1 FLWHLQSTRRICRN
15 KKNDMEDCVN
25 IVLAGGGTA
34 GHIEPA
40 LNLADELKAM
50 DSTVNITVLGT
61 SRGLEVDL
69 VPARGYKL
77 ELIPAVPLPRK
88 LSGDLVT
95 LPTRLRSAIKQT
107 RDLLHELQADV
118 VVGFGGYVSIPAYL
132 AARGEVP
139 IVVHE
144 ANARAG
150 LANRVGA
157 RFADAVAETVP
168 DSLPRAQLIGIPLR
182 KAIETLDR
190 KAMSNQARQHFG
202 ISGDAVCVLVFG
214 GSQGSVKL
222 NSVIEDCLKADIFG
236 DIVVLH
242 SVGLKNEF
250 AQAES
255 DRYRPLNYI
264 DRMDLAYAAA
274 DFVIGRA
281 GAMTV
286 AELTAVGLPA
296 CFVPLPI
303 GNGEQSLNA
312 TPVVD
317 AGGALMIS
325 DLEFNA
331 EYVRDQILPVI
342 SNSTKLN
349 EMSKASSSLGH
360 KDSAADLAKLVLSVV
375 GKAKS

>member
-1 FLWHLQSTRRICRN
+1 MRPTCRN
-15 KKNDMEDCVN
+15 SASVN

-40 LNLADELKAM
+40 LNLADQLQLI
-50 DSTVNITVLGT
+50 DSEINITLLGT

-69 VPARGYKL
+69 VPARGYRL

-107 RDLLHELQADV
+107 RDLLHKLEADV

-132 AARGEVP
+132 AARGEFP

-157 RFADAVAETVP
+157 RFADAVAETVSG
-168 DSLPRAQLIGIPLR
+168 SLPRAELIGIPLR
-182 KAIETLDR
+182 KSIENLNR
-190 KAMSNQARQHFG
+190 SELRQAAREKFG
-202 ISGDAVCVLVFG
+202 ISNSAKCILVFG
-214 GSQGSVKL
+214 GSQGAVKL
-222 NSVIEDCLKADIFG
+222 NTVIGDCLAANVFADV
-236 DIVVLH
+236 VVLH
-242 SVGLKNEF
+242 SVGKKNEF
-250 AQAES
+250 RARDSSA
-255 DRYRPLNYI
+255 YRPLKYI
-264 DRMDLAYAAA
+264 DQMELAYSAA
-274 DFVIGRA
+274 DFVISRA

-312 TPVVD
+312 GPVVA
-317 AGGALMIS
+317 AGGAMLVP
-325 DLEFNA
+325 DLEFSV
-331 EYVRDQILPVI
+331 EFVRDEIMPIVLDDSRLQ
-342 SNSTKLN
+342 T
-349 EMSKASSSLGH
+349 MATA
-360 KDSAADLAKLVLSVV
+360 SAALGNRNSAALLADLVITVARK
-375 GKAKS
+375 GKE

>member
-1 FLWHLQSTRRICRN
+1 
-15 KKNDMEDCVN
+15 MN

-40 LNLADELKAM
+40 LNLADELMAM
-50 DSTVNITVLGT
+50 DPTVNITVLGT
-61 SRGLEVDL
+61 SRGLEVEL

-107 RDLLHELQADV
+107 RDLLHELKADV

-168 DSLPRAQLIGIPLR
+168 ESLPRAQLIGIPLR

-190 KAMSNQARQHFG
+190 KATRIQARKHFG
-202 ISGDAVCVLVFG
+202 IKADAVCVLVFG

-222 NSVIEDCLKADIFG
+222 NTVIEDCLTTDTFG

-255 DRYRPLNYI
+255 DRYHPLNYI

-303 GNGEQSLNA
+303 GNGEQSINA
-312 TPVVD
+312 TPVVE
-317 AGGALMIS
+317 AGGAIMIS

-331 EYVRDQILPVI
+331 EYVRDQILPII
-342 SNSTKLN
+342 SNSIKLN

-360 KDSAADLAKLVLSVV
+360 KDSAADLAKLVLSVA

>member
-1 FLWHLQSTRRICRN
+1 MRHTYRN
-15 KKNDMEDCVN
+15 KNNDLEFSVN

-40 LNLADELKAM
+40 LNLADELKAT
-50 DSTVNITVLGT
+50 DPTVNITVLGT
-61 SRGLEVDL
+61 SRGLEIEL

-77 ELIPAVPLPRK
+77 ELIPAVPMPRK

-107 RDLLHELQADV
+107 RDLLEKLEADV
-118 VVGFGGYVSIPAYL
+118 VIGFGGYVSIPAYL
-132 AARGEVP
+132 AARGEIP

-157 RFADAVAETVP
+157 RFADAVAETVAG
-168 DSLPRAQLIGIPLR
+168 SLPRAQLIGIPLR
-182 KAIETLDR
+182 KSIETLDR
-190 KAMSNQARQHFG
+190 SEIRSEARNHFG
-202 ISGDAVCVLVFG
+202 VASDAICLLVFG

-222 NSVIEDCLKADIFG
+222 NSVIEDCLKSNILSE
-236 DIVVLH
+236 IVVLH

-255 DRYRPLNYI
+255 DTYLPLNYI

-312 TPVVD
+312 TPVVE
-317 AGGALMIS
+317 AGGAIMIS
-325 DLEFNA
+325 DIEFNA
-331 EYVRDQILPVI
+331 DYVREKILPII
-342 SNSTKLN
+342 SNPTVLH
-349 EMSKASSSLGH
+349 EMSAHSLSLGH
-360 KDSAADLAKLVLSVV
+360 KDSAADLAKLVLSVARR
-375 GKAKS
+375 AKS

>member
-1 FLWHLQSTRRICRN
+1 LDSSL
-15 KKNDMEDCVN
+15 N

-40 LNLADELKAM
+40 LNLADHLRLIDPEI
-50 DSTVNITVLGT
+50 NITVLGT
-61 SRGLEVDL
+61 SRGLEVEL
-69 VPARGYKL
+69 VPARGYRL

-88 LSGDLVT
+88 FSGDLVT

-107 RDLLHELQADV
+107 RDLLHALNADV

-157 RFADAVAETVP
+157 RFADAVAETVSG
-168 DSLPRAQLIGIPLR
+168 SLPRAQLVGIPLR

-190 KAMSNQARQHFG
+190 NGMRSQAREHFG
-202 ISGDAVCVLVFG
+202 IGKDTTCILVFG

-222 NSVIEDCLKADIFG
+222 NTVIEDCLTTGVFG

-250 AQAES
+250 AQPQS
-255 DRYRPLNYI
+255 SSYRPLNYI

-312 TPVVD
+312 QPVVD
-317 AGGALMIS
+317 AGGAMMIS
-325 DLEFNA
+325 DVEFTSD
-331 EYVRDQILPVI
+331 YVRTHILPIVT
-342 SNSTKLN
+342 NQEKLN
-349 EMSKASSSLGH
+349 EMSIASAKLGH
-360 KDSAADLAKLVLSVV
+360 KDSAADFAKLVMSIA
-375 GKAKS
+375 GKAKK

>member
-1 FLWHLQSTRRICRN
+1 
-15 KKNDMEDCVN
+15 MEFSVN

-40 LNLADELKAM
+40 LNLADQLKAQ
-50 DSTVNITVLGT
+50 DPNLNITVLGT
-61 SRGLEVDL
+61 ARGLEVDL

-88 LSGDLVT
+88 FSGDLVT

-107 RDLLHELQADV
+107 RDLLRELQADV

-132 AARGEVP
+132 AARGEIP

-182 KAIETLDR
+182 KAIESLDR
-190 KAMSNQARQHFG
+190 KAMRAEARQRFG
-202 ISGDAVCVLVFG
+202 IKNDATCILVFG

-222 NSVIEDCLKADIFG
+222 NTVIGECLAANIFG
-236 DIVVLH
+236 EITILH
-242 SVGLKNEF
+242 SVGLKNDF
-250 AQAES
+250 PQPES
-255 DRYRPLNYI
+255 DHYRPLNYI

-312 TPVVD
+312 SPVVK
-317 AGGALMIS
+317 AGGAVMIS
-325 DLEFNA
+325 DLEFTSDF
-331 EYVRDQILPVI
+331 VRDQILPIVT
-342 SNSTKLN
+342 NSAKLS
-349 EMSKASSSLGH
+349 EMAKQSSSLGH
-360 KDSAADLAKLVLSVV
+360 KDSAADLAKLVLSVA

>member
-1 FLWHLQSTRRICRN
+1 
-15 KKNDMEDCVN
+15 MN

-40 LNLADELKAM
+40 LNLADELMTM
-50 DSTVNITVLGT
+50 DPTVNITVLGT

-107 RDLLHELQADV
+107 RDLLHDLKADV

-157 RFADAVAETVP
+157 RFADAVAETVA

-190 KAMSNQARQHFG
+190 KASRNQARQHFG
-202 ISGDAVCVLVFG
+202 IQSDAVCVLVFG

-222 NSVIEDCLKADIFG
+222 NSVIEDCLKADMFG
-236 DIVVLH
+236 DVVVLH

-250 AQAES
+250 AQPES
-255 DRYRPLNYI
+255 DHYRPLNYI

-286 AELTAVGLPA
+286 AELTAVGMPA

-312 TPVVD
+312 TPVVEV
-317 AGGALMIS
+317 GGAIMIS
-325 DLEFNA
+325 DLEFSS
-331 EYVRDQILPVI
+331 EFVRDQILPII
-342 SNSTKLN
+342 SNSIKLS
-349 EMSKASSSLGH
+349 EMSKASLMLGH
-360 KDSAADLAKLVLSVV
+360 KDSAKDLAKLVLSVA

>member
-1 FLWHLQSTRRICRN
+1 MRPTCRN
-15 KKNDMEDCVN
+15 SASVN

-40 LNLADELKAM
+40 LNLADQLKLS
-50 DSTVNITVLGT
+50 DPEINITVLGT
-61 SRGLEVDL
+61 TRGLEVEL
-69 VPARGYKL
+69 VPARGYRL

-88 LSGDLVT
+88 FSGDLVT

-107 RDLLHELQADV
+107 RDLLYELKADV

-132 AARGEVP
+132 AARGEFP

-157 RFADAVAETVP
+157 RFADAVAETCAG
-168 DSLPRAQLIGIPLR
+168 SLPRAELIGIPLR
-182 KAIETLDR
+182 KSIETLNRSEMR
-190 KAMSNQARQHFG
+190 KSAREKFG
-202 ISGDAVCVLVFG
+202 IPASAKCILVFG

-222 NSVIEDCLKADIFG
+222 NTVISDCVSQDVFADVAI
-236 DIVVLH
+236 LH

-250 AQAES
+250 SAPES
-255 DRYRPLNYI
+255 NTYRPLNYI
-264 DRMDLAYAAA
+264 DRMDLAYSAA
-274 DFVIGRA
+274 DFVISRA

-312 TPVVD
+312 SPVVS
-317 AGGALMIS
+317 AGGAVQITDM
-325 DLEFNA
+325 EFSVD
-331 EYVRDQILPVI
+331 YVRDQIMPVLLDDLQLQNM
-342 SNSTKLN
+342 SN
-349 EMSKASSSLGH
+349 ASATLGH
-360 KDSAADLAKLVLSVV
+360 RNSAVALADLVMSVARKGV
-375 GKAKS
+375 K

>member
-1 FLWHLQSTRRICRN
+1 
-15 KKNDMEDCVN
+15 MEFSVN

-40 LNLADELKAM
+40 LNLADELKAV
-50 DSTVNITVLGT
+50 DPDVNITVLGT
-61 SRGLEVDL
+61 ARGLEVDL

-88 LSGDLVT
+88 FSGDLVK

-107 RDLLHELQADV
+107 RDLFHELDADV

-132 AARGEVP
+132 AARGEVS

-182 KAIETLDR
+182 KAIGQLDR
-190 KAMSNQARQHFG
+190 NATRKQAREHFG
-202 ISGDAVCVLVFG
+202 ISKDSTCVLVFG

-222 NSVIEDCLKADIFG
+222 NSVISDCLAENTFG
-236 DIVVLH
+236 DIVLLH

-250 AQAES
+250 PQAES
-255 DRYRPLNYI
+255 EKYRPLNYI
-264 DRMDLAYAAA
+264 DRMDLAYSAA

-312 TPVVD
+312 APVVE
-317 AGGALMIS
+317 AGGAIMIS
-325 DLEFNA
+325 DLEFNV
-331 EYVRDQILPVI
+331 EFVREQILPII
-342 SNSTKLN
+342 SSSARLL
-349 EMSKASSSLGH
+349 EMSRASASLGH
-360 KDSAADLAKLVLSVV
+360 KESAADLAKLVLSVA
-375 GKAKS
+375 GKANS

>member
-1 FLWHLQSTRRICRN
+1 
-15 KKNDMEDCVN
+15 MN

-40 LNLADELKAM
+40 LNLADHLKLIEP
-50 DSTVNITVLGT
+50 DVNITVLGT
-61 SRGLEVDL
+61 VRGLEVEL

-95 LPTRLRSAIKQT
+95 LPTRLRSAIQQT
-107 RDLLHELQADV
+107 RNLLQDLQADV

-132 AARGEVP
+132 AARGLIP

-157 RFADAVAETVP
+157 RFAAAVAETVAG
-168 DSLPRAQLIGIPLR
+168 SLPRAQLIGIPLR
-182 KAIETLDR
+182 KSMEQLDR
-190 KAMSNQARQHFG
+190 LKSRNPAREFFG
-202 ISGDAVCVLVFG
+202 IPQDAKCILVFG

-222 NSVIEDCLKADIFG
+222 NTVISECLTAG
-236 DIVVLH
+236 SLAEIVVIHL
-242 SVGLKNEF
+242 VGQKNEF
-250 AQAES
+250 AQPAS
-255 DRYRPLNYI
+255 ANYLPMNYL

-274 DFVIGRA
+274 DFVIARA

-312 TPVVD
+312 QPVVT
-317 AGGALMIS
+317 AGGALLIS
-325 DLEFNA
+325 DLEFTA
-331 EYVRDQILPVI
+331 DYVEKQILPVVQ
-342 SNSTKLN
+342 N
-349 EMSKASSSLGH
+349 EGALAAMAKASASLGH
-360 KDSAADLAKLVLSVV
+360 KDSAADLAELVLSVAR
-375 GKAKS
+375 KAKA

>member
-1 FLWHLQSTRRICRN
+1 
-15 KKNDMEDCVN
+15 MN

-40 LNLADELKAM
+40 LNLADQLKAI
-50 DSTVNITVLGT
+50 DPSLNITVLGT
-61 SRGLEVDL
+61 ARGLEVDL
-69 VPARGYKL
+69 VPARGYQL

-88 LSGDLVT
+88 FSGDLVT

-107 RDLLHELQADV
+107 RDLLHKLNADV

-157 RFADAVAETVP
+157 RFADAVAETVSG
-168 DSLPRAQLIGIPLR
+168 SLPRAELIGIPLR
-182 KAIETLDR
+182 KSIETLDR
-190 KAMSNQARQHFG
+190 KATRDLAREHFG
-202 ISGDAVCVLVFG
+202 IARNAVCVLVFG

-222 NSVIEDCLKADIFG
+222 NTVIDDCLKSDIFG
-236 DIVVLH
+236 EIVVLH

-250 AQAES
+250 PQHQSET
-255 DRYRPLNYI
+255 YRPLNYI

-286 AELTAVGLPA
+286 AELTAVGLPG

-303 GNGEQSLNA
+303 GNGEQSINA
-312 TPVVD
+312 KPVVE
-317 AGGALMIS
+317 AGGAIMIS
-325 DLEFNA
+325 DLEFNSDF
-331 EYVRDQILPVI
+331 VRDQILPI
-342 SNSTKLN
+342 LKNPARIL
-349 EMSKASSSLGH
+349 EMSKASSALGH
-360 KDSAADLAKLVLSVV
+360 KDSAADLAKLVLSIA

>member
-1 FLWHLQSTRRICRN
+1 
-15 KKNDMEDCVN
+15 VN

-40 LNLADELKAM
+40 LNLADQLKII
-50 DSTVNITVLGT
+50 DPNINITVLGT
-61 SRGLEVDL
+61 ARGLEVEL
-69 VPARGYKL
+69 VPVRGYKL

-88 LSGDLVT
+88 FSGDLVT

-107 RDLLHELQADV
+107 RDLLHELDADV

-168 DSLPRAQLIGIPLR
+168 DSLPRARLIGIPLR

-190 KAMSNQARQHFG
+190 AAVRSKARERFG
-202 ISGDAVCVLVFG
+202 IANDALCILVFG

-222 NSVIEDCLKADIFG
+222 NTVIEDCLRENIFG
-236 DIVVLH
+236 EIVILH

-250 AQAES
+250 QQAES
-255 DRYRPLNYI
+255 KHYRPLNYI

-312 TPVVD
+312 TPVVE

-325 DLEFNA
+325 DLQFNA
-331 EYVRDQILPVI
+331 DFVRDQILPLVT
-342 SNSTKLN
+342 NATKLN
-349 EMSKASSSLGH
+349 EMSKESSSLGH
-360 KDSAADLAKLVLSVV
+360 KDSAADLAELVLSVAR
-375 GKAKS
+375 KAKS

>member
-1 FLWHLQSTRRICRN
+1 MRPTCKN
-15 KKNDMEDCVN
+15 KVSDLDSSLN

-40 LNLADELKAM
+40 LNLADQLKLI
-50 DSTVNITVLGT
+50 DPNVNITVLGT

-69 VPARGYKL
+69 VPARGYQL

-88 LSGDLVT
+88 FNGDLVT

-107 RDLLHELQADV
+107 RDLLHELKADV

-132 AARGEVP
+132 AARGEIP

-157 RFADAVAETVP
+157 RFADAVAETVAG
-168 DSLPRAQLIGIPLR
+168 SLPRAQLIGIPLR
-182 KAIETLDR
+182 KAIENLDR
-190 KAMSNQARQHFG
+190 KAMRNQAREHFG
-202 ISGDAVCVLVFG
+202 IRSEATCILVFG

-222 NSVIEDCLKADIFG
+222 NTVINDCLTENMFG

-242 SVGLKNEF
+242 SVGSKNEIPLI
-250 AQAES
+250 ES
-255 DRYRPLNYI
+255 ENYRPLNYI

-274 DFVIGRA
+274 DFVIGRS

-286 AELTAVGLPA
+286 AEITAVGLPA

-312 TPVVD
+312 QPVV
-317 AGGALMIS
+317 AGGGALLVS
-325 DLEFNA
+325 DLEFTA
-331 EYVRDQILPVI
+331 EFVRNQILPVVTN
-342 SNSTKLN
+342 SNKLA
-349 EMSKASSSLGH
+349 EMAQASAKLGH
-360 KDSAADLAKLVLSVV
+360 KDSAIDFAKLVLSIA
-375 GKAKS
+375 GKAKP

>member
-1 FLWHLQSTRRICRN
+1 
-15 KKNDMEDCVN
+15 MN

-40 LNLADELKAM
+40 LNLADELMAM
-50 DSTVNITVLGT
+50 DPTLNITVLGT
-61 SRGLEVDL
+61 LRGLEVEL

-107 RDLLHELQADV
+107 RDLLHDLQADV

-168 DSLPRAQLIGIPLR
+168 ESLPRAQLIGIPLR

-190 KAMSNQARQHFG
+190 KATRIQARKHFG
-202 ISGDAVCVLVFG
+202 IKADAVCVLVFG

-222 NSVIEDCLKADIFG
+222 NTVIEDCLKTDTFG

-255 DRYRPLNYI
+255 DRYHPLNYI

-303 GNGEQSLNA
+303 GNGEQSINA
-312 TPVVD
+312 TPVVE
-317 AGGALMIS
+317 AGGAIMIS

-331 EYVRDQILPVI
+331 EYVRDQILPII
-342 SNSTKLN
+342 SNSIKLS

-360 KDSAADLAKLVLSVV
+360 KDSAADLAKLVLSVA

>member
-1 FLWHLQSTRRICRN
+1 MRLTSRDRS
-15 KKNDMEDCVN
+15 NDVGNSVN

-40 LNLADELKAM
+40 LNLADELKSIDA
-50 DSTVNITVLGT
+50 DINITVLGT
-61 SRGLEVDL
+61 ARGLEVDL
-69 VPARGYKL
+69 VPARGYRL

-88 LSGDLVT
+88 FSGELVT

-107 RDLLHELQADV
+107 RDLLADLQADV

-150 LANRVGA
+150 LANRIGA

-182 KAIETLDR
+182 KSIETLDR
-190 KAMSNQARQHFG
+190 LALRSQARDRFG
-202 ISGDAVCVLVFG
+202 INKEATCILVFG
-214 GSQGSVKL
+214 GSQGSAKL
-222 NSVIEDCLKADIFG
+222 NSVVDDCLNADVFG

-250 AQAES
+250 PQAETS
-255 DRYRPLNYI
+255 HYRPLNYI

-312 TPVVD
+312 KPIVE
-317 AGGALMIS
+317 AGGAIMIS

-331 EYVRDQILPVI
+331 DFVRDQILPIV
-342 SNSTKLN
+342 SNPTKLA
-349 EMSKASSSLGH
+349 EMSKVSSSLGH
-360 KDSAADLAKLVLSVV
+360 KDSAADLAKLVLSVA

>member
-1 FLWHLQSTRRICRN
+1 
-15 KKNDMEDCVN
+15 MEDCVN

-40 LNLADELKAM
+40 LNLADELMAM
-50 DSTVNITVLGT
+50 DPTTNITVLGT

-168 DSLPRAQLIGIPLR
+168 ESLPRAQLIGIPLR

-190 KAMSNQARQHFG
+190 KATRNQARQHFG

-222 NSVIEDCLKADIFG
+222 NTVIEDCLSTDILG
-236 DIVVLH
+236 DVIVLH

-255 DRYRPLNYI
+255 DRYRPLHYI

-312 TPVVD
+312 TPVVE

-342 SNSTKLN
+342 SNLAKLS

-360 KDSAADLAKLVLSVV
+360 KDSAADLAKLVLSVA

>member
-1 FLWHLQSTRRICRN
+1 MKRTCRN
-15 KKNDMEDCVN
+15 KNNDLEDSVN

-40 LNLADELKAM
+40 LNLADELMTIDPAVK
-50 DSTVNITVLGT
+50 ITVLGT
-61 SRGLEVDL
+61 ARGLEVDL

-88 LSGDLVT
+88 LTGDLVT

-190 KAMSNQARQHFG
+190 KATRNQARQHFR
-202 ISGDAVCVLVFG
+202 IQDDAICVLVFG

-222 NSVIEDCLKADIFG
+222 NLVIEDCLKADLFSNAVI
-236 DIVVLH
+236 LH

-312 TPVVD
+312 TPVVS
-317 AGGALMIS
+317 AGGAIMIS

-331 EYVRDQILPVI
+331 EFVRDRILPII
-342 SNSTKLN
+342 SSPAKLS

-360 KDSAADLAKLVLSVV
+360 KDSAADLAKLVLSVA

>member
-1 FLWHLQSTRRICRN
+1 
-15 KKNDMEDCVN
+15 MESSVN

-40 LNLADELKAM
+40 LNLADHLVSL
-50 DSTVNITVLGT
+50 DPNIKVTILGT
-61 SRGLEVDL
+61 ARGLEVDL
-69 VPARGYKL
+69 VPARGYRL

-107 RDLLHELQADV
+107 RDLLRELEADV

-157 RFADAVAETVP
+157 RFANAVAETVP
-168 DSLPRAQLIGIPLR
+168 DSLPRALLIGIPLR

-190 KAMSNQARQHFG
+190 KVSRKQAREHFG
-202 ISGDAVCVLVFG
+202 INGDATCVLVFG

-222 NSVIEDCLKADIFG
+222 NSVVNDCLNENIFEN
-236 DIVVLH
+236 ISVLH

-250 AQAES
+250 PQPES
-255 DRYRPLNYI
+255 ETYRPLHYI

-312 TPVVD
+312 TPVVE
-317 AGGALMIS
+317 ASGAIMIS
-325 DLEFNA
+325 DLEFSA
-331 EYVRDQILPVI
+331 DYVRENVVPILT
-342 SNSTKLN
+342 NSKLLN
-349 EMSKASSSLGH
+349 DMSAASASLGY
-360 KDSAADLAKLVLSVV
+360 KNSAADLAKLVMSVA

>member
-1 FLWHLQSTRRICRN
+1 MRHTCRN
-15 KKNDMEDCVN
+15 KNNELEDSVN

-40 LNLADELKAM
+40 LNLADELKSI
-50 DSTVNITVLGT
+50 DPNLNITVLGT

-157 RFADAVAETVP
+157 RFADAVAETVK

-182 KAIETLDR
+182 KAIESLDR
-190 KAMSNQARQHFG
+190 SGARSQARDHFG
-202 ISGDAVCVLVFG
+202 IKSDAICILVFG

-222 NSVIEDCLKADIFG
+222 NSVIEDCLNSNVFG

-250 AQAES
+250 PKPES
-255 DRYRPLNYI
+255 ESYRPLNYI

-317 AGGALMIS
+317 AGGAIMIS
-325 DLEFNA
+325 DLEFNSD
-331 EYVRDQILPVI
+331 YVRDQILPIV
-342 SNSTKLN
+342 SNPTKLR
-349 EMSKASSSLGH
+349 EMAQRSSSLGH
-360 KDSAADLAKLVLSVV
+360 KDSAKDLAKLVLSVA

>member
-1 FLWHLQSTRRICRN
+1 
-15 KKNDMEDCVN
+15 MN

-255 DRYRPLNYI
+255 DRYRPLNYL

-274 DFVIGRA
+274 DFAIGRA

-360 KDSAADLAKLVLSVV
+360 KDSAAALAKLVLSVV
-375 GKAKS
+375 RKAKS

>member
-1 FLWHLQSTRRICRN
+1 MH
-15 KKNDMEDCVN
+15 

-40 LNLADELKAM
+40 LNLADQLMVM
-50 DSTVNITVLGT
+50 DPNIDITIFGT
-61 SRGLEVDL
+61 ARGLEVDL

-88 LSGDLVT
+88 FSGDLVT
-95 LPTRLRSAIKQT
+95 LPTRLRCAIKQT
-107 RDLLHELQADV
+107 RDLLIELQADV

-132 AARGEVP
+132 GARGQVP

-168 DSLPRAQLIGIPLR
+168 GSLPRAQLIGIPLR

-190 KAMSNQARQHFG
+190 RLLRSQAREQFG
-202 ISGDAVCVLVFG
+202 IKDKAICILVFG

-222 NSVIEDCLKADIFG
+222 NSVIDDCLKSNIFG
-236 DIVVLH
+236 DIVILH
-242 SVGLKNEF
+242 SVGLKNDFPQTESEF
-250 AQAES
+250 
-255 DRYRPLNYI
+255 YRPLNYI

-274 DFVIGRA
+274 DFVISRA

-312 TPVVD
+312 GPIVK
-317 AGGALMIS
+317 AGGALMLP
-325 DLEFNA
+325 DLEFNPDF
-331 EYVRDQILPVI
+331 VRDQILPIV
-342 SNSTKLN
+342 SNPEKLS
-349 EMSKASSSLGH
+349 EMSLVTSSFGH
-360 KDSAADLAKLVLSVV
+360 KDSANDLAELVLSVA
-375 GKAKS
+375 GKARP

>member
-1 FLWHLQSTRRICRN
+1 LDSSL
-15 KKNDMEDCVN
+15 N

-40 LNLADELKAM
+40 LNLADHLRLIDPEI
-50 DSTVNITVLGT
+50 NITVLGT
-61 SRGLEVDL
+61 SRGLEVEL
-69 VPARGYKL
+69 VPARGYRL

-88 LSGDLVT
+88 FSGDLVT

-107 RDLLHELQADV
+107 RDLLHALNADV

-157 RFADAVAETVP
+157 RFADAVAETVSG
-168 DSLPRAQLIGIPLR
+168 SLPRAQLVGIPLR

-190 KAMSNQARQHFG
+190 NAMRSQAREHFG
-202 ISGDAVCVLVFG
+202 IGKDATCILVFG

-222 NSVIEDCLKADIFG
+222 NSVIEDCLTTGVFG

-250 AQAES
+250 AQPQS
-255 DRYRPLNYI
+255 NSYRPLNYI

-312 TPVVD
+312 QPVVD
-317 AGGALMIS
+317 AGGAMMIS
-325 DLEFNA
+325 DVEFTSD
-331 EYVRDQILPVI
+331 YVRTHILPIVT
-342 SNSTKLN
+342 NLEKLN
-349 EMSKASSSLGH
+349 EMSIASAKLGH
-360 KDSAADLAKLVLSVV
+360 KDSATDFAKLVMSIA
-375 GKAKS
+375 GKAKK